1 MSALADQTPPPRWIW
16 RDGAIR
22 PWAQAT
28 VHVNAVG
35 HASVAAVFEGIK
47 AYRAADSERLLVFR
61 LDEHLDRLL
70 DSARLCRLHLP
81 HTRDELRQACLDLL
95 AANDYRADTYL
106 RPWVFARGLIREQ
119 MVPAGAEC
127 ETVID
132 SWPFTSQLRTG
143 AGCRAAVSS
152 WIRVPAAAMP
162 PRAKAFANYHNGRL
176 ALIEA
181 RENGHDWPVMLNDRH
196 QVAEGAAACVAL
208 VIDGV
213 LVTPSLASGALAGIT
228 RDSLLA
234 LAREQGVPVQEREVD
249 RSELYLA
256 EEIFF
261 MGTAWEILPVVAI
274 DGLRVGDG
282 TQGPVAAL
290 LEREYSAIVR
300 GQSDR
305 RPQWLTPVEIGG
317 PTAVLNSTVHKVSA
331 VEPPILARLGDS
343 EAPDQPVKGAL

>member
-1 MSALADQTPPPRWIW
+1 MSALADQAPPPRWIW

-22 PWAQAT
+22 SWAQAT

-61 LDEHLDRLL
+61 LDEHLDRLF

-81 HTRDELRQACLDLL
+81 HTHDELRQACLDLL
-95 AANDYRADTYL
+95 AANDSRGDTYL
-106 RPWVFARGLIREQ
+106 RPWVFPRGLIREQ

-132 SWPFTSQLRTG
+132 SWPFTSHLRTG
-143 AGCRAAVSS
+143 ANCRAAVSS

-162 PRAKAFANYHNGRL
+162 PQAKAFANYSNGRL

-181 RENGHDWPVMLNDRH
+181 RENGHDWPIMLNDRH
-196 QVAEGAAACVAL
+196 QVAEGASACVAL

-213 LVTPSLASGALAGIT
+213 LVTPSLTSGALAGIT
-228 RDSLLA
+228 RDSLLV
-234 LAREQGVPVQEREVD
+234 LAREHGVPVQEREVD

-261 MGTAWEILPVVAI
+261 MGTAWEILPVAAI
-274 DGLRVGDG
+274 DGLQVGNG
-282 TQGPVAAL
+282 AMGPLAAL
-290 LEREYSAIVR
+290 LEWEYSSIVR
-300 GQSDR
+300 GRCDR
-305 RPQWLTPVEIGG
+305 HPEWLTPVALGG
-317 PTAVLNSTVHKVSA
+317 AAAGSDTAAPPEVST
-331 VEPPILARLGDS
+331 PN
-343 EAPDQPVKGAL
+343 